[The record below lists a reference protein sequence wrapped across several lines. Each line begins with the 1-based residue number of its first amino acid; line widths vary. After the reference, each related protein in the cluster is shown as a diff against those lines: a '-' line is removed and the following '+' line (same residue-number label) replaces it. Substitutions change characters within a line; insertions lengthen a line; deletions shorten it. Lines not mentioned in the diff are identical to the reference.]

1 MNNEMPAEDLEQK
14 DQRSLIFQILYAIE
28 SHNYDVN
35 LKNLIED
42 FTNNFNIILKDDSKL
57 FNKISNIVLSKDE
70 VDLKILP
77 LISSNWKPERVGV
90 VTKLIL
96 RIGAWEILNSKLN
109 QAIIINE
116 SIELAKCFAEKDAYK
131 FINGILDK
139 FAYKYKLDS

>member
-1 MNNEMPAEDLEQK
+1 MNNEMLAEDLELK

-57 FNKISNIVLSKDE
+57 FNKISSIVLSKDE

-96 RIGAWEILNSKLN
+96 RIGAWEILNSELN